1 MNKSPPA
8 KSCAGV
14 DVEQCEGELE
24 IKNFAACCT
33 HIKRLSN
40 NKRNCR
46 EICSDDIMRAGPF
59 SFGIVVVWSLSN
71 DGKIDP
77 SSQFGVYVKRIDDST
92 ETASIA
98 LEEATVVNAM
108 PSRSRTMREKVYN
121 HVNPHQGRG
130 WSPSFSEDP
139 GEYSVM
145 RLQDLLDVQKGWLID
160 GTLRVTCKV
169 SVVTGSLTSSESSGS
184 FKKSSGSSKW
194 SAQNEVCEALGGLL
208 ASKELVDVTIFV
220 CDEAI
225 EVHSVILAAR
235 SPVFARMFASSMKE
249 GIEKVVRISDLD
261 PCAVRAMINYMY
273 TGALPQEILDRDETA
288 LRLLEAA
295 HRYEITTLVDRCTST
310 LGSRLSIETVSERL
324 QLANLFNCKTFQAQC
339 LTFIRENLPEVQTT
353 PSFARLVA
361 LCPNLAMDI
370 FAAICPPAA
379 KRRRSADSKGASAG
393 QGSVPAPGKAAD

>member
-1 MNKSPPA
+1 MPA

-14 DVEQCEGELE
+14 DVEQCEGEFE

-46 EICSDDIMRAGPF
+46 EICSDDIMRAGQF
-59 SFGIVVVWSLSN
+59 TFGIVVVWSLSN
-71 DGKIDP
+71 DGKID
-77 SSQFGVYVKRIDDST
+77 STSQFGVYVKRIDDST

-145 RLQDLLDVQKGWLID
+145 KLQELLDVQRGWLKD

-169 SVVTGSLTSSESSGS
+169 SVVTGSLTSSA
-184 FKKSSGSSKW
+184 SSGSSKW
-194 SAQNEVCEALGGLL
+194 NAQNEVCEALGALL
-208 ASKELVDVTIFV
+208 STKELVDVI
-220 CDEAI
+220 I
-225 EVHSVILAAR
+225 EVNEERIEAHSVILAAR
-235 SPVFARMFASSMKE
+235 SPVFSRMFASSMKE
-249 GIEKVVRISDLD
+249 SIEKVVRLNDLD
-261 PCAVRAMINYMY
+261 AGAVMAMINYMY
-273 TGALPQEILDRDETA
+273 TGALSQELLDSDESA

-295 HRYEITTLVDRCTST
+295 HRYEITTLVDKCTSA
-310 LGSRLSIETVSERL
+310 LGGRLSVETVSERL

-339 LTFIRENLPEVQTT
+339 LNFIRENLPEVQTT
-353 PSFARLVA
+353 PSFARLIA

-379 KRRRSADSKGASAG
+379 KRRRSVEPGQAS
-393 QGSVPAPGKAAD
+393 SS